1 MSVGRVPVG
10 PGGFRVGIGSLPVRL
25 GRLAL
30 GDVRDRVRRPAY
42 AVTLLAAV
50 LLGYLAVPQPTSH
63 WVILQIGDFRG
74 TYNSAYV
81 GVATALAAAL
91 WLPLAGFYVVRNALA
106 KDERSGV
113 GRLLAATPLRTTG
126 YFAGK
131 LLSNVLVLV
140 SMLGVLA
147 VTAVVMQL
155 ARGESYRIDPVALLK
170 PFVLIALP
178 LMVVTGAAALLFE
191 SLPVL
196 RGGVGNVV
204 WFFVWLAL
212 VLGGQRPDAPLGG
225 IGVHGAVASMADD
238 LAAQH
243 TRVTGEFS
251 LGFTYL
257 EQPLRTFVWHGFTPE
272 QGFVLG
278 RVALVLAAVALALL
292 PALWFGRFDPA
303 RGGAR
308 GATAGQRVQEAAPG
322 TVPGPPQPHG
332 PTTATVH
339 RPLSFLSLAT
349 ATPPG
354 ATYHRLLLGELRILL
369 QGVAWWWWTGAAL
382 ISIVGLCVPTAGAA
396 RVVLP
401 LAWIWPVLI
410 WSRLGAQ
417 RHEHGVQALL
427 GSYPAARHR
436 ALAEWSAGFAL
447 TAATGSVPLL
457 RLAMAGDWQGV
468 ASWAGGAVFIPAL
481 ALALGSLS
489 RTHRLFQALYLPL
502 WYCVFNGLPLLDYMG
517 ATRPEGRPAALS
529 PLLVAGL
536 AALLLAGVVAA
547 AGPLRRTPA
556 VS

>member
-1 MSVGRVPVG
+1 M
-10 PGGFRVGIGSLPVRL
+10 
-25 GRLAL
+25 AL
-30 GDVRDRVRRPAY
+30 GDFRDRVRRPAY
-42 AVTLLAAV
+42 AATLLGAV
-50 LLGYLAVPQPTSH
+50 LLGYLAVPQPSSH

-106 KDERSGV
+106 RDERSGV

-131 LLSNVLVLV
+131 LLSNVLVLA

-155 ARGESYRIDPVALLK
+155 ARGESYRIDPVALLM
-170 PFVLIALP
+170 PFVLVALP

-204 WFFVWLAL
+204 WFFVWMAL
-212 VLGGQRPDAPLGG
+212 VLGGQRPGAPLGG
-225 IGVHGAVASMADD
+225 IGVHGAVTSMTDD

-243 TRVTGEFS
+243 SHVTGEFS

-278 RVALVLAAVALALL
+278 RAGLVLAAMVLALL

-308 GATAGQRVQEAAPG
+308 GATAGQRVQGAVSGTAPG
-322 TVPGPPQPHG
+322 TVPGAVQEPPPAPG
-332 PTTATVH
+332 PTTAPGLTAAPAPTPASAH
-339 RPLSFLSLAT
+339 RPLPSLSLA
-349 ATPPG
+349 APTPPG

-382 ISIVGLCVPTAGAA
+382 ISIVGLCVPTSGAA

-436 ALAEWSAGFAL
+436 ALAEWSAGFVL
-447 TAATGSVPLL
+447 TAATGAVPLL
-457 RLAMAGDWQGV
+457 RLAMAGDWHGV
-468 ASWAGGAVFIPAL
+468 ASWAGGALFIPSL

-517 ATRPEGRPAALS
+517 ATRPEGQPAALS

-547 AGPLRRTPA
+547 AGPPRRAPA

>member
-1 MSVGRVPVG
+1 M
-10 PGGFRVGIGSLPVRL
+10 
-25 GRLAL
+25 AL

-113 GRLLAATPLRTTG
+113 GRLLATTPLRTTG
-126 YFAGK
+126 YFSGK

-204 WFFVWLAL
+204 WFFVWLVL

-243 TRVTGEFS
+243 ARVTGQFS

-278 RVALVLAAVALALL
+278 RVALVLAAMALALL

-308 GATAGQRVQEAAPG
+308 GATAGQRVQEAVPG

-332 PTTATVH
+332 PTMATVH

-349 ATPPG
+349 AAPPG
-354 ATYHRLLLGELRILL
+354 ATYHCLLLGELRILL

-447 TAATGSVPLL
+447 TAATGCVPLL

-468 ASWAGGAVFIPAL
+468 ASWAGGAVFIPSL

-547 AGPLRRTPA
+547 AGPLRRAPA

>member
-1 MSVGRVPVG
+1 MS
-10 PGGFRVGIGSLPVRL
+10 IGSLPVRL

-113 GRLLAATPLRTTG
+113 GRLLATTPLRTTG

-243 TRVTGEFS
+243 TRVTGQFS

-278 RVALVLAAVALALL
+278 RAALVLAAMALALL

-322 TVPGPPQPHG
+322 TVPGPPQPHV
-332 PTTATVH
+332 PTVVAVH
-339 RPLSFLSLAT
+339 RPLPPLSLAT
-349 ATPPG
+349 ATHPG

-436 ALAEWSAGFAL
+436 ALAEWCAGFAL

-468 ASWAGGAVFIPAL
+468 ASWAGGAVFIPSL

-536 AALLLAGVVAA
+536 AALLLAGAVAA
-547 AGPLRRTPA
+547 AGPLRRAPA

>member
-1 MSVGRVPVG
+1 MSPRML
-10 PGGFRVGIGSLPVRL
+10 GG
-25 GRLAL
+25 LAL
-30 GDVRDRVRRPAY
+30 ADFRDRVRRPAY

-50 LLGYLAVPQPTSH
+50 GLGYLAVPQPGSH
-63 WVILQIGDFRG
+63 WVILQVGDFRG

-106 KDERSGV
+106 RDERSGV

-131 LLSNVLVLV
+131 LLSNVLVLA

-147 VTAVVMQL
+147 VTALVMQL
-155 ARGESYRIDPVALLK
+155 ARGESYTVDPLALLM
-170 PFVLIALP
+170 PFVLVALP
-178 LMVVTGAAALLFE
+178 LMIVTAAAALLFE
-191 SLPVL
+191 SIPVL

-204 WFFVWLAL
+204 WFFVWMVL
-212 VLGGQRPDAPLGG
+212 VLGGQRPHAPLGG
-225 IGVHGAVASMADD
+225 IGIHGAVATMRDD
-238 LAAQH
+238 LIAQH
-243 TRVTGEFS
+243 GSISGEFS

-272 QGFVLG
+272 REFVLS
-278 RVALVLAAVALALL
+278 RVAVVLAAAALALL

-308 GATAGQRVQEAAPG
+308 GAKAGRVAQPVPGHPAPG
-322 TVPGPPQPHG
+322 PALPDAPTPAPA
-332 PTTATVH
+332 PTT
-339 RPLSFLSLAT
+339 PLPPPTLT
-349 ATPPG
+349 TTPSTTG
-354 ATYHRLLLGELRILL
+354 TGYHRLLHGELRILL

-382 ISIVGLCVPTAGAA
+382 ISLVGFCVPTSGIG

-410 WSRLGAQ
+410 WSRLGTQ
-417 RHEHGVQALL
+417 RHENGVQALL
-427 GSYPAARHR
+427 GSYPAARRR
-436 ALAEWSAGFAL
+436 ALAEWTAGLVL
-447 TAATGSVPLL
+447 TAAVGCVPLL
-457 RLAMAGDWQGV
+457 RLAMAGEWQGV
-468 ASWAGGAVFIPAL
+468 ASWVGGALFIPSL

-502 WYCVFNGLPLLDYMG
+502 WYSVFNGLSFLDYMG
-517 ATRPEGRPAALS
+517 ATRPEGQPAALS
-529 PLLVAGL
+529 PVLVTAL
-536 AALLLAGVVAA
+536 AALLLAGVLAV
-547 AGPLRRTPA
+547 AGPLRRAPA

>member
-1 MSVGRVPVG
+1 MSTAG
-10 PGGFRVGIGSLPVRL
+10 
-25 GRLAL
+25 LAL
-30 GDVRDRVRRPAY
+30 GDFRDRVRRPAY

-50 LLGYLAVPQPTSH
+50 GLGYLAVPQPAAH

-106 KDERSGV
+106 RDERSGV

-126 YFAGK
+126 YFAAK

-155 ARGESYRIDPVALLK
+155 ARGESHRVDPVALLK
-170 PFVLIALP
+170 PFVLVALP

-191 SLPVL
+191 SVPVL

-204 WFFVWLAL
+204 WFFVWMAL

-225 IGVHGAVASMADD
+225 IGVHGAVASMARD

-243 TRVTGEFS
+243 TSVTGEFS

-257 EQPLRTFVWHGFTPE
+257 EQPLRTFVWHGFTPDPD
-272 QGFVLG
+272 FVLG
-278 RVALVLAAVALALL
+278 RVALVLAAMVLALL

-308 GATAGQRVQEAAPG
+308 GSTAGRTAQAAVPGDIPG
-322 TVPGPPQPHG
+322 TLPAPSRSTAPA
-332 PTTATVH
+332 PTTH
-339 RPLSFLSLAT
+339 RPLQPLNLAT
-349 ATPPG
+349 TARPG
-354 ATYHRLLLGELRILL
+354 TGYHRLLVGELRILL

-382 ISIVGLCVPTAGAA
+382 ISLVGLCVPTAGAA

-410 WSRLGAQ
+410 WSRLGSQ

-427 GSYPAARHR
+427 GSYPAARRR
-436 ALAEWSAGFAL
+436 ALAEWSAGFVL
-447 TAATGSVPLL
+447 TAAAGCVPLL
-457 RLAMAGDWQGV
+457 RLAMAGDWHGI
-468 ASWAGGAVFIPAL
+468 ASWTGGALFIPSL

-489 RTHRLFQALYLPL
+489 HTHRLFQALYLPL
-502 WYCVFNGLPLLDYMG
+502 WYSVFNGLPLLDYMG
-517 ATRPEGRPAALS
+517 ATRPEGQPAALS
-529 PLLVAGL
+529 PLIITAF
-536 AALLLAGVVAA
+536 AALLLAGVVTAT
-547 AGPLRRTPA
+547 GPLRRRAPA

>member
-1 MSVGRVPVG
+1 MS
-10 PGGFRVGIGSLPVRL
+10 IGSLPVRL

-113 GRLLAATPLRTTG
+113 GRLLATTPLRTTG

-204 WFFVWLAL
+204 WFFVWLVM

-278 RVALVLAAVALALL
+278 RVALVLAAMALALL

-322 TVPGPPQPHG
+322 TVPGPPQPHV
-332 PTTATVH
+332 PTVVAVH
-339 RPLSFLSLAT
+339 RPLPPLSLAT

-417 RHEHGVQALL
+417 RHEHGVQVLL

-447 TAATGSVPLL
+447 TAATGCVPLL

-468 ASWAGGAVFIPAL
+468 ASWAGGAVFIPSL
-481 ALALGSLS
+481 SLALGSLS

-547 AGPLRRTPA
+547 AGPLRRAPA

>member
-1 MSVGRVPVG
+1 M
-10 PGGFRVGIGSLPVRL
+10 GIGRL

-50 LLGYLAVPQPTSH
+50 LLGYLAVPQPASH

-106 KDERSGV
+106 RDERSGV

-126 YFAGK
+126 YFASK

-170 PFVLIALP
+170 PFVVVALP

-204 WFFVWLAL
+204 WFFVWMVL

-225 IGVHGAVASMADD
+225 IGVHGAVASMAGD

-243 TRVTGEFS
+243 AHVTGEFS

-257 EQPLRTFVWHGFTPE
+257 DQPLRTFVWHGFTPE

-278 RVALVLAAVALALL
+278 RAGLVLAAAALALL

-308 GATAGQRVQEAAPG
+308 GATAGRRVQAAAPG
-322 TVPGPPQPHG
+322 IVPGPPPPHG
-332 PTTATVH
+332 PTTAPPSPAH
-339 RPLSFLSLAT
+339 RPLPSLSFAS

-354 ATYHRLLLGELRILL
+354 ATFHGLLLGELRILL

-427 GSYPAARHR
+427 GSYPAGRRR

-447 TAATGSVPLL
+447 TAAAGSVPLL
-457 RLAMAGDWQGV
+457 RLAMAGDWPGV
-468 ASWAGGAVFIPAL
+468 ASWAGGALFIPAL

-517 ATRPEGRPAALS
+517 ATRAEGRPAALS

-547 AGPLRRTPA
+547 AGPLRRAPA